1 MLRLRAVT
9 GRRFLPALVVA
20 VALALPACGGDEPQ
34 RSTGPARLGIE
45 GDWRGTLRQSGL
57 RFTPSMSTW
66 SAQAELLA
74 GGDETG
80 FRALTQELTAGR
92 RAR

>member
-1 MLRLRAVT
+1 VAVT
-9 GRRFLPALVVA
+9 GQPADNL
-20 VALALPACGGDEPQ
+20 Q
-34 RSTGPARLGIE
+34 RIE
-45 GDWRGTLRQSGL
+45 GIGPKISTALIAAGIRTYALLAASDQETLRSTLRQSGL